1 MNTDVNSKEKAQ
13 NTDETTHFGF
23 RDVAKGDKEK
33 LVGEVFTSVASKY
46 DIMNDMMSA
55 GIHRIWKR
63 HFVGTSGI
71 HKGNKV
77 LDLAGGTGDIAKLM
91 MPLIGQT
98 GHVII
103 GDINQAMLDVGNDR
117 MIDAGFMG
125 RFECV
130 QMNAEALPF
139 EDNTF
144 DAITMAFGLRN
155 VTDKQQ
161 ALNEMERVLKP
172 GGKAMVLEF
181 SEVKNEL
188 MSKLYD
194 FYSFKILPEIGQ
206 FIAGD
211 KASYQYLVESI
222 RKHPNQET
230 LKSMFEKAGMAMC
243 EYENLSG
250 GMVAIHRG
258 YKI

>member
-1 MNTDVNSKEKAQ
+1 MNPENKTSADQ
-13 NTDETTHFGF
+13 ETTHFGF
-23 RDVAKGDKEK
+23 RDVDVKDKEK

-46 DIMNDMMSA
+46 DIMNDMMSV
-55 GIHRIWKR
+55 GIHRLWKR

-71 HKGNKV
+71 HQGNKV

-91 MPLIGQT
+91 MPLVGES

-139 EDNTF
+139 DANSF

-155 VTDKQQ
+155 VTNKQQ

-172 GGKAMVLEF
+172 GGKALVLEF
-181 SEVKNEL
+181 SEVKNAL
-188 MSKLYD
+188 MSKVYD

-211 KASYQYLVESI
+211 RDSYQYLVESI

-230 LKSMFEKAGMAMC
+230 LKSMFEQAGMAMC